1 MSMFAH
7 LSLLEEPLRSL
18 TPVLLEIDFRHHSN
32 LFSHERDDATAY
44 LVLPLGE
51 ASIELEGFQ
60 QYGKVEPGGSAF
72 VAERIAFVRGQRP
85 MLDQFSRAPILHME
99 DIMTRPM
106 QEPVSPLPISNRIEL
121 LDVLRGFALMG
132 MVVVHIVG

>member
-1 MSMFAH
+1 M
-7 LSLLEEPLRSL
+7 
-18 TPVLLEIDFRHHSN
+18 
-32 LFSHERDDATAY
+32 
-44 LVLPLGE
+44 
-51 ASIELEGFQ
+51 
-60 QYGKVEPGGSAF
+60 YGKVEPGGSAF

-121 LDVLRGFALMG
+121 LDVLCGFALMG